1 MPGIDRPARQIADPH
16 PVPPPFPTLAIAP
29 PAVSV
34 DAARSRYSHR
44 AYVVAFGPCDA
55 FTGTG
60 KYAGCMYVIAQ
71 RLGPPPNSADSARLH
86 ASARGESS
94 ASSSGTRIAVG
105 MGSGFGGRGGGRWG
119 LRGRLGSSVSVM
131 TSAGALGTLLGSGQK
146 V

>member
-44 AYVVAFGPCDA
+44 AYVVEDA

-60 KYAGCMYVIAQ
+60 KYAGLMYVMAQ
-71 RLGPPPNSADSARLH
+71 RLGPPPNSADSARAH
-86 ASARGESS
+86 ASARGERS

-105 MGSGFGGRGGGRWG
+105 MGSGFDGRGGGRVGPPWPAR
-119 LRGRLGSSVSVM
+119 LLRLGH
-131 TSAGALGTLLGSGQK
+131 
-146 V
+146 